1 MTMMKKLFVFG
12 LWMFAVCAGVGAR
25 WAGAQQV
32 ALAGLR
38 SAGTQGQ
45 FNGVATDGAG
55 NIFLVLDE
63 RDGVRVL
70 KTDAAGAN
78 VLAQAR
84 VGSAGDAGL
93 GIAVDA
99 AGNVYVTGTTTG
111 SLAGAGAVSFPNR
124 ADATTNSFVAKFD
137 NALNELWLTFGGS
150 GRMAAAG
157 IAVTPDAVFVTGSIF
172 AGTLPVTSGGVIQS
186 PAPGSTANG
195 FVERFSAASGTL
207 LYATYL
213 SGANGNTS
221 GVAIAADAADD
232 AYVVGNTSA
241 TGYPTVSALV
251 PSILLAG
258 GSTNSGFVTKLSPA
272 GDGILFSTFV
282 PGDGL
287 SSVKL
292 DAAGASLLVT
302 GSVALGQFPVATVT
316 APVVNAGYQALLR
329 LRLDGSAVTS
339 STLLTPG
346 TQSFVAGGSGGSV
359 WVDGGMTG
367 ALLPYPALE
376 SFGNSFALH
385 VTAAGGLDAGF
396 LFGGLAV
403 GNPSFASAP
412 VNVAAMGVDA
422 SGNGLVAGS
431 LTPTASA
438 GLLGT
443 QRFDLGLVAA
453 PNSALPSTVRGAVPV
468 VGSCNGSLCSGSA
481 AFLAKAVASSNAP
494 VFSFS
499 IDDLPNITLRNF
511 GAGAATG
518 VTVSATGYTVATNCG
533 QTLAAGGE
541 CSVALTGAGPGSITA
556 TAANAATYT
565 VALGGN
571 SLAPSAIVFSAKE
584 LDLGVQS
591 ATSAAG
597 LRVITVSNLSG
608 QSASFNSGLVGTVAG
623 GASFFESASD
633 CATGNVAT
641 TKVLGAGASCHI
653 TIGMN
658 ASANAANDGFVQ
670 AEWAIGGGDVLLT
683 GYQQAA
689 AVNVSASEVD
699 FGTQFVNGLRL
710 PRYLYLSNNS
720 DHAVSHAAATLPV
733 GSSFTVTDLCGAVLD
748 PHTVCQMRIDYL
760 SATAPSTDS
769 ELLVLDAGVSVLLTG
784 ETLPQPTAGASSAN
798 PNLSVTPTSVV
809 FANAVVVMG
818 VSSNTQTVTVKN
830 TGATGFTLA
839 LALTGDF
846 TDSTNCGATLAGGAS
861 CSVVISFTP
870 SAPGV
875 RDGLLAVTAGGGGP
889 VYVSLSGTG
898 TAIVAANNGT
908 IDFGEVPLGVPVVRW
923 LKVAQSFP
931 KLTVSVGTA
940 SYGVVLV
947 EDTGYGHGAPSRLA
961 FAGTATGTCFNCW
974 IGVQFLPTVAGVQS
988 DALAVTSI
996 AGGKA
1001 YVLALTGTGV
1011 AETGV
1016 FWTPVSEDFGAVA
1029 MNSSSNAML
1038 FMLTN
1043 ETGGAVT
1050 VGAPTASGDF
1060 AVASGTGG
1068 GAACAGTLA
1077 NTASCFVRVIFAPTA
1092 TGVRVGGLSSVTS
1105 AGTVTAALMGV
1116 GVPDAGLGVN
1126 PDAVVFENVP
1136 GTASTQQTVTI
1147 SNTRGVTVQVGTIT
1161 ATNAAFAVASNC
1173 GALAAGATCSVTVT
1187 FTPQVGPVSGAM
1199 VVPVTFVVGGVV
1211 QSATYVVPL
1220 TGAYTREDAGI
1231 AVVPGQVNYGA
1242 SAVDAVG
1249 PVRTFVIDNLTA
1261 KSLTVTLNMPR
1272 QFSLVGGGCG
1282 GLAPFASC
1290 SVAVAFVPLTSGD
1303 VTGTLFVQ
1311 ANPSDNSGTLNGIG
1325 YVEGYGVSA
1334 KTLAVTGGLL
1344 GGVLDFGQ
1352 VVSGQSSSKT
1362 LTVTN
1367 NSKVAGTTVTVRRV
1381 TSEWPFLSTT
1391 DCIGALAVGASCH
1404 VSVNY
1409 SPLNQQVLGGP
1420 VAGANADAGV
1430 VVIESDAVTS
1440 PELVDVT
1447 GSAAPVYVA
1456 APSNAAPLVAY
1467 TTSTSSLS
1475 FAATQVGNVSAAQTV
1490 TLSNTG
1496 TTTIHIFAAQAP
1508 ADYLVTN
1515 GCVAPLVP
1523 GASCD
1528 LQVALSPKTTA
1539 VLPRALEISSDAST
1553 SLEFVSLIGL
1563 GTPAVLV
1570 LSPTSLDF
1578 GTVLLGATSRL
1589 PVQVTNTSSTPVT
1602 MFSISANGDYSTAG
1616 SCPAPGGVLAA
1627 NTSCTVQVTFAPTQ
1641 VGVRPGTLSIGSS
1654 ASAVPITAPLTGIG
1668 VQAHL
1673 VISPTALNFG
1683 NIALGSSANLPVI
1696 LSNVGTADV
1705 TGIATAITGDYQVT
1719 TPCAVTTLVPGAS
1732 CTMMVTFTPAALGAR
1747 VGTLTITSSDPA
1759 SPTVVP
1765 LTGVGI
1771 ASASFTLTVDGAATS
1786 TQTVISGRPA
1796 YYTLMLTPVNGFN
1809 GTVVLNCTPL
1819 TTPVAAFCSL
1829 LPSSVTL
1836 SGTSQNALATINT
1849 VSSVAQARLEGAKT
1863 FGGRMLCLLALP
1875 LMVFGARRRM
1885 RLRLLLWMVGF
1896 AGLAAGITGC
1906 GSGGDPYLRYTA
1918 PGTYQFQV
1926 TANSASGGVQ
1936 ITQSVVLNLVVTP
1949 R

>member
-1 MTMMKKLFVFG
+1 MPQPMTMMKKLFVYG
-12 LWMFAVCAGVGAR
+12 LWMFAVGAGVGAR
-25 WAGAQQV
+25 RVVAQQV

-38 SAGTQGQ
+38 AAVTAGQ
-45 FNGVATDGAG
+45 FNGVATDAGG
-55 NIFLVLDE
+55 NIFLALDVK
-63 RDGVRVL
+63 DGVRVL
-70 KTDAAGAN
+70 KTDAAGVN
-78 VLAQAR
+78 VLAQAHL
-84 VGSAGDAGL
+84 GSAGDSAL
-93 GIAVDA
+93 GVAVDV
-99 AGNVYVTGTTTG
+99 AGNVYVTGTSTG
-111 SLAGAGAVSFPNR
+111 SLGGTGGAAFPAR

-137 NALNELWLTFGGS
+137 NALNEVWLSFGGS

-157 IAVTPDAVFVTGSIF
+157 VAVTADAVFVTGSIC
-172 AGTLPVTSGGVIQS
+172 AGTLPVTGGGVIQS
-186 PAPGSTANG
+186 PAPGSSANG
-195 FVERFSAASGTL
+195 FVEKFSSAGGTL

-221 GVAIAADAADD
+221 AVAIAADASDN

-241 TGYPTVSALV
+241 TGYPTVAALV

-292 DAAGASLLVT
+292 DAAGGSLLVA

-339 STLLTPG
+339 STLLAPG
-346 TQSFVAGGSGGSV
+346 TQSFVAGVTGGSV
-359 WVDGGMTG
+359 WVDGAMNG
-367 ALLPYPALE
+367 ALLPVPALE
-376 SFGNSFALH
+376 NFGNSFALH
-385 VTAAGGLDAGF
+385 VTPAGALDAGF
-396 LFGGLAV
+396 RFGGLAV

-412 VNVAAMGVDA
+412 ANVAAVGVDA
-422 SGNGLVAGS
+422 GGNGLVAGS
-431 LTPTASA
+431 FVPTASA

-453 PNSALPSTVRGAVPV
+453 PNGALPSTVRSAVPAAA
-468 VGSCNGSLCSGSA
+468 SCNGSLCSGSA
-481 AFLAKAVASSNAP
+481 GYLAKAVVASNAP
-494 VFSFS
+494 AFSFS

-511 GAGAATG
+511 GAGVATG
-518 VTVSATGYTVATNCG
+518 VSISATGYTIATNCG

-541 CSVALTGAGPGSITA
+541 CSIALTGAGPGSVTVS
-556 TAANAATYT
+556 AANASTYT
-565 VALGGN
+565 VALGTN
-571 SLAPSAIVFSAKE
+571 SLVPSAIVFTPKE
-584 LDLGVQS
+584 LDFGVQS
-591 ATSAAG
+591 AASAAG
-597 LRVITVSNLSG
+597 LRTITVSNLSG
-608 QSASFNSGLVGTVAG
+608 QSASFNSGVVGAVAG
-623 GASFFESASD
+623 GASFFESVSD
-633 CATGNVAT
+633 CTTGSSAA
-641 TKVLGAGASCHI
+641 TKVLAAGGSCHI
-653 TIGMN
+653 TVGMN

-670 AEWAIGGGDVLLT
+670 AEWAIGDGDVLLT
-683 GYQQAA
+683 AYQQAA
-689 AVNVSASEVD
+689 TVNVSASEVD

-733 GSSFTVTDLCGAVLD
+733 GSVFTITDLCAGVLD

-769 ELLVLDAGVSVLLTG
+769 ELLVLDAGVVVLLTG
-784 ETLPQPTAGASSAN
+784 ETLPQPTAGAASAN
-798 PNLSVTPTSVV
+798 PNLSVTPASVV
-809 FANAVVVMG
+809 FANAVVVTG

-830 TGATGFTLA
+830 TGATAFTLL

-846 TDSTNCGATLAGGAS
+846 NDSTNCGGTLAGGAS
-861 CSVVISFTP
+861 CSVVVSFTP

-889 VYVSLSGTG
+889 VYVTLSGVG
-898 TAIVAANNGT
+898 AAIVPANNGT

-940 SYGVVLV
+940 SYGVVMV
-947 EDTGYGHGAPSRLA
+947 EDAGYGHGAPSRLA

-974 IGVQFLPTVAGVQS
+974 IGVQFLSTVAGVQS
-988 DALAVTSI
+988 DSLMVSSI

-1001 YVLALTGTGV
+1001 YVLALTGIGV

-1029 MNSSSNAML
+1029 VNSSTNAML

-1050 VGAPTASGDF
+1050 VGAPSVSGDF

-1068 GAACAGTLA
+1068 GAACGGALA

-1092 TGVRVGGLSSVTS
+1092 LGVRAGVLSSVTS
-1105 AGTVTAALMGV
+1105 AGTVAAALMGV
-1116 GVPDAGLGVN
+1116 GVPDGGLGVN

-1136 GTASTQQTVTI
+1136 GTASTQQVVTI
-1147 SNTRGVTVQVGTIT
+1147 SNTRGVAVQVGTVT
-1161 ATNAAFAVASNC
+1161 VTNAAFAVTQNC
-1173 GALAAGATCSVTVT
+1173 GALAAGAACSVTVT
-1187 FTPQVGPVSGAM
+1187 FTPQDGPVSGTM

-1231 AVVPGQVNYGA
+1231 AVVPGQVNCGA
-1242 SAVDAVG
+1242 SAVDSVG
-1249 PVRTFVIDNLTA
+1249 PVRSFTIDNLTA
-1261 KSLTVTLNMPR
+1261 NSLTVTLDLPR
-1272 QFSLVGGGCG
+1272 QFSLVGGGCA

-1290 SVAVAFVPLTSGD
+1290 NVAVAFVPLTSGD

-1311 ANPSDNSGTLNGIG
+1311 ANPANNSGTLNGIG
-1325 YVEGYGVSA
+1325 YLEGYAVSA

-1352 VVSGQSSSKT
+1352 VASGQSSAKT
-1362 LTVTN
+1362 LTITN
-1367 NSKVAGTTVTVRRV
+1367 NNKVAGTTVTVRRV

-1391 DCIGALAVGASCH
+1391 DCVATLAVGASCH
-1404 VSVNY
+1404 VTVGY

-1420 VAGANADAGV
+1420 VAGANSDGGV
-1430 VVIESDAVTS
+1430 LMIESDAVTS
-1440 PELVDVT
+1440 PELIDLK

-1456 APSNAAPLVAY
+1456 APSNAAPLVAF

-1475 FAATQVGNVSAAQTV
+1475 FAATQVGGVSAAQTV

-1496 TTTIHIFAAQAP
+1496 TATIHILAAQAP
-1508 ADYLVTN
+1508 ADYVVIN
-1515 GCVAPLVP
+1515 GCNAPLVP
-1523 GASCD
+1523 GSSCD
-1528 LQVALSPKTTA
+1528 LQVALSPKSTT
-1539 VLPRALEISSDAST
+1539 VLPGALEIFSDAST

-1563 GTPAVLV
+1563 GTPAVLA

-1578 GTVLLGATSRL
+1578 GTVLLGASSRL
-1589 PVQVTNTSSTPVT
+1589 PVQLTNTSSSPVT
-1602 MFSISANGDYSTAG
+1602 VFSISANGDYSAAG

-1627 NTSCTVQVTFAPTQ
+1627 NTSCTVQVTFAPTV
-1641 VGVRPGTLSIGSS
+1641 VGVRTGTLSIASS
-1654 ASAVPITAPLTGIG
+1654 ASAVPITSPLTGIG
-1668 VQAHL
+1668 AQAHL

-1683 NIALGSSANLPVI
+1683 NIALGASANLPLT

-1719 TPCAVTTLVPGAS
+1719 TPCAVTVLVPGAS
-1732 CTMMVTFTPAALGAR
+1732 CTMVVTFTPAALGAR
-1747 VGTLTITSSDPA
+1747 PGTLTITSNDPA

-1765 LTGVGI
+1765 LTGAGI

-1786 TQTVISGRPA
+1786 TQTVVSGRPA
-1796 YYTLMLTPVNGFN
+1796 YYTLMMTPVNGFS

-1829 LPSSVTL
+1829 LPSSVTW

-1849 VSSVAQARLEGAKT
+1849 VSSVAQARLEVAKT

-1875 LMVFGARRRM
+1875 LMVFGARRKM
-1885 RLRLLLWMVGF
+1885 RIRLLVWMI
-1896 AGLAAGITGC
+1896 GLR
-1906 GSGGDPYLRYTA
+1906 DWR
-1918 PGTYQFQV
+1918 
-1926 TANSASGGVQ
+1926 
-1936 ITQSVVLNLVVTP
+1936 
-1949 R
+1949 RE